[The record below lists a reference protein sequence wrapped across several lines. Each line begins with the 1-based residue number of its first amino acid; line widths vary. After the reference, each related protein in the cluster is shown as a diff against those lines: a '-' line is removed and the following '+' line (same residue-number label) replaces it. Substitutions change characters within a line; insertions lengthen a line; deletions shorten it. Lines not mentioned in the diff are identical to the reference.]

1 MSRGER
7 QRQRQRKLKFV
18 ASIDFQQKIDENK
31 KSWKSYRKTWNVTWY
46 GIQFI
51 DKFSCCC
58 FSSLSPSFSYLIDA
72 TKKGWQKISIPKTL
86 HNTHQYHM
94 YACVCVRMCRKFLLT
109 AKKSIQ
115 FFLADQ
121 LLVQSKEW
129 ALNYTKNQETKRK

>member
-1 MSRGER
+1 MKKRDRMSRGER

-94 YACVCVRMCRKFLLT
+94 YACVCVCVCAVNSYWQQKNLFNFFWPINCLCK
-109 AKKSIQ
+109 AKN
-115 FFLADQ
+115 
-121 LLVQSKEW
+121 EP
-129 ALNYTKNQETKRK
+129 